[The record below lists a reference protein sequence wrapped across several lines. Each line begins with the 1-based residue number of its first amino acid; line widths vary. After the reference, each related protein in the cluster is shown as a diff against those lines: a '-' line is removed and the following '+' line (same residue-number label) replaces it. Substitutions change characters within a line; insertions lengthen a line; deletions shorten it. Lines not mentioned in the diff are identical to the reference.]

1 MKANGENKMKRICCQ
16 LFMFFAMSV
25 LTLTCFGEEIGGI
38 LFTKAEF
45 TRDGFEE
52 YFGRSSTKK
61 GWWELRKRN
70 ICIINP
76 DGTGL
81 KQLTDDSISYHAKW
95 SPNGKLIAFLSGPTS
110 MVSLNIMNRDGSN
123 KRQILSNQEN
133 IYDFRWSPDGTKI
146 LVFLKTKMARNPDE
160 AWVISINNSSDI
172 QKMGSTEWAK
182 GWNHWAPEGSTIVNP
197 DRRLIKALPAGIEW
211 PEWSPDGNYLAFVSD
226 GRLYIVDAKRTGMLE
241 PWKPTKTEPPCDKI
255 GSWSWSSKSD
265 KLLFLVSGNVCS
277 IEVGGKNIIE
287 NTMSLSMSHSEGACW
302 SPDGLKVAF
311 IAYDGR
317 KRNSEIFIMN
327 ADGTD
332 QKQLTNTNYF
342 HEEIDW
348 K

>member
-1 MKANGENKMKRICCQ
+1 MKKIAFL
-16 LFMFFAMSV
+16 LFPVFIIIIFTS
-25 LTLTCFGEEIGGI
+25 LCFSEEIGEI
-38 LFTKAEF
+38 LFTKTEF

-52 YFGRSSTKK
+52 YVNRSGTKK

-70 ICIINP
+70 ICVINP

-81 KQLTDDSISYHAKW
+81 KQLTNDDVSYHAKW
-95 SPNGKLIAFLSGPTS
+95 SPDGSLIAYVSGPAS
-110 MVSLNIMNRDGSN
+110 MVNLNIMDRDGSN

-133 IYDFRWSPDGTKI
+133 IFDFRWSPDSTKI
-146 LVFLKTKMARNPDE
+146 LVFLKTKMARNPEE
-160 AWVISINNSSDI
+160 AWVVSINNNAEI
-172 QKMGSTEWAK
+172 QKMGSAEWAK
-182 GWNHWAPEGSTIVNP
+182 GWNHWAPKGSNIVNP
-197 DRRLIKALPAGIEW
+197 DRRLIRALPAGIEW

-226 GRLYIVDAKRTGMLE
+226 RRLYIVDTQKTGMLE

-265 KLLFLVSGNVCS
+265 KLLFFVSGNVCS
-277 IEVGGKNIIE
+277 IDVNGKNVM
-287 NTMSLSMSHSEGACW
+287 NLSMSPAEGACW
-302 SPDGLKVAF
+302 SPDGSKIAF
-311 IAYDGR
+311 IAQDGR
-317 KRNSEIFIMN
+317 KRNTEIFIMN